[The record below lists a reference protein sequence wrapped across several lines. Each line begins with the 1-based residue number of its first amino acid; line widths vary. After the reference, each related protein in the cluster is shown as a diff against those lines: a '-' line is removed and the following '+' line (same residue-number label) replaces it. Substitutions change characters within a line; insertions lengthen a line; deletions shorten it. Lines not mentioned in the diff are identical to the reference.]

1 MASYFDISA
10 DKNLLPLGIRSA
22 AELANVAAM
31 AEAAVIG
38 AFTMS
43 PSYYLYTAYDS
54 FVRTQTNATW
64 LLGYSERG
72 AGEDIS
78 ATTPGAAQ
86 IRVFLTGYKVDAA
99 HADVDPNLKTAM
111 KRTIAMVIRWWMVG
125 WNRGQGLASSS
136 DLQSKTRSYR
146 DNADH
151 AFPPD
156 WDMFLRPFDCRPLA
170 WGL

>member
-1 MASYFDISA
+1 MASYFDTSA
-10 DKNLLPLGIRSA
+10 DKNLLPIGIRSA
-22 AELANVAAM
+22 AELANVAVM

-38 AFTMS
+38 AYTAN
-43 PSYYLYTAYDS
+43 PPYYLYTAYDS
-54 FVRTQTNATW
+54 FVRMQANASW
-64 LLGYSERG
+64 LLGYAERG
-72 AGEDIS
+72 SGEDIT
-78 ATTPGAAQ
+78 ATTQGAAQ
-86 IRVFLTGYKVDAA
+86 LRVFLTGYK
-99 HADVDPNLKTAM
+99 ADSADPNVDPNLKLAM

-146 DNADH
+146 ENADN

-156 WDMFLRPFDCRPLA
+156 WDLFLKPFDCRPLP